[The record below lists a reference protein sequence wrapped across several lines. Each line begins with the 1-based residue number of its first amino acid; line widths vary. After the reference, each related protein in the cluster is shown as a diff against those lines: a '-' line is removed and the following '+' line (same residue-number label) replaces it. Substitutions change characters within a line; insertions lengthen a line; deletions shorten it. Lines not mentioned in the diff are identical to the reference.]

1 LNASSQLDEFH
12 GANRSRLHETAS
24 GGMSGGWV
32 PLNMDDQQWI
42 QVDLGYNTA
51 VKGVAMQGQD
61 GSDNFVTAFYVSY
74 SEDLSTWT
82 DYREP
87 SDPTT
92 TVYL

>member
-1 LNASSQLDEFH
+1 
-12 GANRSRLHETAS
+12 
-24 GGMSGGWV
+24 V
-32 PLNMDDQQWI
+32 K
-42 QVDLGYNTA
+42 VDLGYNTA
-51 VKGVAMQGQD
+51 VKGVAIQGQD